1 MEPLAPNQTID
12 LAGLKVSPETFG
24 ELTFFFHVAD
34 GFESLSEVVDL
45 AFREWLEQQGAAIRM
60 HQIDV
65 QFVTDHRQEGDDE
78 HTKLST
84 SAQGSKRGAANAAS
98 NVIPINISLN
108 FRPERHT

>member
-65 QFVTDHRQEGDDE
+65 QFVTDHRQE
-78 HTKLST
+78 LST

-108 FRPERHT
+108 CRPERHT